1 MSIIKFA
8 DSQKHLTMKY
18 YTLRIQ
24 TTIYY
29 VLIDVR
35 EFPSVQSIHKCRSLV
50 DISES
55 AIRISSPISSYVT
68 SWRSG
73 HVVPL

>member
-35 EFPSVQSIHKCRSLV
+35 EFPSVQSIH
-50 DISES
+50 
-55 AIRISSPISSYVT
+55 
-68 SWRSG
+68 
-73 HVVPL
+73 